1 MVHNFFKRNKKKAVI
16 STVILSLLALSV
28 CVVCIYNSKILAGV
42 FQSHKNEDGTIS
54 YVQKN
59 TIEILEIVAQDG
71 QQVLGYTVEGSE
83 PIKPEQI
90 QAYTGSIDHDEFLN
104 ATGYDV
110 SGSPGNYII
119 NSAHNGTFNENVLS
133 GMMYTEDD
141 QIIVNVVMASALT
154 EDDIKNADLIYI
166 NNPADNDENLL
177 YYYDKIVNNGKNGIA
192 KGDKGCTY
200 TGSIEEQIAV
210 KEYAV
215 DKICKAAGRRGNAE
229 KLTVDDF
236 KKAEAENF
244 YDYNIEGYI
253 NEIAELQRDSLNG
266 SNTDESVS
274 KITEALGKI
283 NQKLKDAAID
293 VIKNY
298 VKPGSI
304 AEEDR
309 EKLII
314 AFKQRGYSNF
324 YEVNEQDYVDF
335 IVSTKRT
342 TDAKINGGM
351 SQINDKNCKAGRDL
365 LKDIKNGVDIKA
377 DSTDDEYIALVSKSI
392 AQLFYS
398 SETYNKLNAEAYAV
412 KFIEDEAA
420 YDTTQNDVF
429 IQELEDNIISVVN
442 AEEKETALTTLAE
455 LAANKAETDNL
466 KNNIN
471 AADRLFMLSELE
483 EYKSFNIER
492 YLDAIG
498 DLTNPKALVSTQ
510 ENEDGTW
517 SEKYSEDKMNA
528 LLKSVND
535 SLQTIGISCDIPWNI
550 AMKLYEYV
558 TINGRALTYNAELLT
573 SKTIGDYTN
582 PNEEKNSNS
591 MYKFLL
597 VLRQMTPEYFRNTV
611 LPRID
616 GDGNYDDGTGS
627 GLNGKWYAGTFCSA
641 WNNES
646 VADKNNFCE
655 PSVVGKLYDT
665 AGNVIGN
672 TSYIKDNIFSFSG
685 NQFFGGKKFYVDTE
699 DYNEV
704 AGSFTISKV
713 EYQESSIQSTKA
725 TKYSNTLLCAELP
738 ENAKNVYCFVGNSGW
753 YDFNRSATVDISG
766 YSDGTI
772 IKLSLDRHTLSEYPR
787 QKDWDGWA
795 QYNNPNANYIVYRI
809 DSIEDGKIPS
819 NPPNSATK
827 KIYFD
832 VSAISYWDTL
842 NTIVHFT
849 TVTENVV
856 NESIDKTKGEI
867 LREIMGISL
876 NQLQSMPFKVLE
888 IQPDGNVNEFN
899 SYDGAVRLADYLR
912 IDVPNMNSLNWEEY
926 FEIEPI
932 SIREFN
938 TRHEELNGTYDL
950 IYFGTKTKYMSTK
963 EYKHNGEK
971 FVRTDYGNSMV
982 MGEAYY
988 MNGLVYT
995 GIGQQRQVGGS
1006 LRGTVASDYYTV
1018 GSLVNHVRKE
1028 HDLWTKYFFAEFS
1041 ESGSNNYLDPGGYYL
1056 QKSDYVNTRMTGND
1070 LTVARMDDLLEYV
1083 KAGYPV
1089 LFADGLLNSDEDF
1102 INANTMTANGDVAV
1116 KWKYLDN
1123 NSKLYAFIQQA
1134 KELGKDSSGQYTD
1147 TSALYDNKPYASLVS
1162 VKYAKYGKN
1171 PDKLAAAEKFNGGLS
1186 FAVKRNV
1193 QVDFE
1198 YIKGPQ
1204 EYDRDTSGN
1213 MLPMGSLGTYI
1224 TDSNSCICVLKPN
1237 IVRENVMEWIN
1248 DNYSFRFLI
1257 DKSGTANFPANQT
1270 IELDV
1275 YSYFDEK
1282 RNEITVSTRNGKW
1295 PTGLEGFIPW
1305 KVEAIS
1311 KNNSGN
1317 RWTYVGYSAFKKS
1330 EPDPVRVLWVKS
1342 QADGNGAVNGSTL
1355 DFKHMMDKYD
1365 GKLPGSTDYIPEYD
1379 IRVDTIP
1386 YKSFVSNWNNV
1397 SQEEKDNPYDKNRSR
1412 LKINTLNG
1420 IADKGTEG
1428 EGDKEYD
1435 MIVIGYSDSYDT
1447 LDIDNIYCLNNIDYF
1462 VNKAGHSMLFAHDN
1476 ASFITSFN
1484 YYTNAGGGTSIYKND
1499 YNYYNHG
1506 FVIDF
1511 ARYTTSYMRGMLG
1524 MDAYGSSYSPLAFNA
1539 ANTDT
1544 DKEYLSW
1551 LYKYTPSV
1559 YNARTYITDNPANP
1573 TLDELSDMRGYV
1585 DGQILWYSTSY
1596 QSWPLIDSGMRIG
1609 DNKYGEWVNTKG
1621 IECTNKGQIA
1631 IYPFVIGDSLTVDS
1645 ETHFQYTKLDIEN
1658 KDTTVWYT
1666 LANSGTS
1673 PYYDATKGD
1682 GSNNYYIYSNGNI
1695 TYTGA
1700 GHRFIADDAKEC
1712 LLFVN
1717 TVVAAIKLGSLA
1729 PDVTYPDAVSVNGE
1743 DVLYGYDTDSALKVT
1758 FKATDYDVL
1767 ASGAYAFVDAQIFLD
1782 KDNNGKYDPAAGDVL
1797 LNSPAK
1803 MPGGGT
1809 YLRDQ
1814 NGASINIDGTDIVN
1828 RQDTTFY
1835 LDYDDLAGIY
1845 DSLGLE
1851 PKTKNIDKVKALF
1864 DNSNNYRICV
1874 NVLSKLQEDKAK
1886 KEAADLSTVK
1896 DYYQYANARVI
1907 LRALHDLR

>member
-672 TSYIKDNIFSFSG
+672 TS
-685 NQFFGGKKFYVDTE
+685 
-699 DYNEV
+699 
-704 AGSFTISKV
+704 
-713 EYQESSIQSTKA
+713 
-725 TKYSNTLLCAELP
+725 
-738 ENAKNVYCFVGNSGW
+738 
-753 YDFNRSATVDISG
+753 
-766 YSDGTI
+766 
-772 IKLSLDRHTLSEYPR
+772 
-787 QKDWDGWA
+787 
-795 QYNNPNANYIVYRI
+795 
-809 DSIEDGKIPS
+809 
-819 NPPNSATK
+819 
-827 KIYFD
+827 
-832 VSAISYWDTL
+832 
-842 NTIVHFT
+842 
-849 TVTENVV
+849 
-856 NESIDKTKGEI
+856 
-867 LREIMGISL
+867 
-876 NQLQSMPFKVLE
+876 
-888 IQPDGNVNEFN
+888 
-899 SYDGAVRLADYLR
+899 
-912 IDVPNMNSLNWEEY
+912 
-926 FEIEPI
+926 
-932 SIREFN
+932 
-938 TRHEELNGTYDL
+938 
-950 IYFGTKTKYMSTK
+950 
-963 EYKHNGEK
+963 
-971 FVRTDYGNSMV
+971 
-982 MGEAYY
+982 
-988 MNGLVYT
+988 
-995 GIGQQRQVGGS
+995 
-1006 LRGTVASDYYTV
+1006 
-1018 GSLVNHVRKE
+1018 
-1028 HDLWTKYFFAEFS
+1028 
-1041 ESGSNNYLDPGGYYL
+1041 
-1056 QKSDYVNTRMTGND
+1056 
-1070 LTVARMDDLLEYV
+1070 
-1083 KAGYPV
+1083 
-1089 LFADGLLNSDEDF
+1089 
-1102 INANTMTANGDVAV
+1102 
-1116 KWKYLDN
+1116 
-1123 NSKLYAFIQQA
+1123 
-1134 KELGKDSSGQYTD
+1134 
-1147 TSALYDNKPYASLVS
+1147 
-1162 VKYAKYGKN
+1162 
-1171 PDKLAAAEKFNGGLS
+1171 
-1186 FAVKRNV
+1186 
-1193 QVDFE
+1193 
-1198 YIKGPQ
+1198 
-1204 EYDRDTSGN
+1204 
-1213 MLPMGSLGTYI
+1213 
-1224 TDSNSCICVLKPN
+1224 
-1237 IVRENVMEWIN
+1237 
-1248 DNYSFRFLI
+1248 
-1257 DKSGTANFPANQT
+1257 
-1270 IELDV
+1270 
-1275 YSYFDEK
+1275 
-1282 RNEITVSTRNGKW
+1282 
-1295 PTGLEGFIPW
+1295 
-1305 KVEAIS
+1305 
-1311 KNNSGN
+1311 
-1317 RWTYVGYSAFKKS
+1317 
-1330 EPDPVRVLWVKS
+1330 
-1342 QADGNGAVNGSTL
+1342 
-1355 DFKHMMDKYD
+1355 
-1365 GKLPGSTDYIPEYD
+1365 
-1379 IRVDTIP
+1379 
-1386 YKSFVSNWNNV
+1386 
-1397 SQEEKDNPYDKNRSR
+1397 
-1412 LKINTLNG
+1412 
-1420 IADKGTEG
+1420 
-1428 EGDKEYD
+1428 
-1435 MIVIGYSDSYDT
+1435 
-1447 LDIDNIYCLNNIDYF
+1447 
-1462 VNKAGHSMLFAHDN
+1462 
-1476 ASFITSFN
+1476 
-1484 YYTNAGGGTSIYKND
+1484 
-1499 YNYYNHG
+1499 
-1506 FVIDF
+1506 
-1511 ARYTTSYMRGMLG
+1511 
-1524 MDAYGSSYSPLAFNA
+1524 
-1539 ANTDT
+1539 
-1544 DKEYLSW
+1544 
-1551 LYKYTPSV
+1551 
-1559 YNARTYITDNPANP
+1559 
-1573 TLDELSDMRGYV
+1573 
-1585 DGQILWYSTSY
+1585 
-1596 QSWPLIDSGMRIG
+1596 
-1609 DNKYGEWVNTKG
+1609 
-1621 IECTNKGQIA
+1621 
-1631 IYPFVIGDSLTVDS
+1631 
-1645 ETHFQYTKLDIEN
+1645 
-1658 KDTTVWYT
+1658 
-1666 LANSGTS
+1666 
-1673 PYYDATKGD
+1673 
-1682 GSNNYYIYSNGNI
+1682 
-1695 TYTGA
+1695 
-1700 GHRFIADDAKEC
+1700 
-1712 LLFVN
+1712 
-1717 TVVAAIKLGSLA
+1717 
-1729 PDVTYPDAVSVNGE
+1729 
-1743 DVLYGYDTDSALKVT
+1743 
-1758 FKATDYDVL
+1758 
-1767 ASGAYAFVDAQIFLD
+1767 
-1782 KDNNGKYDPAAGDVL
+1782 
-1797 LNSPAK
+1797 
-1803 MPGGGT
+1803 
-1809 YLRDQ
+1809 
-1814 NGASINIDGTDIVN
+1814 
-1828 RQDTTFY
+1828 
-1835 LDYDDLAGIY
+1835 
-1845 DSLGLE
+1845 
-1851 PKTKNIDKVKALF
+1851 
-1864 DNSNNYRICV
+1864 
-1874 NVLSKLQEDKAK
+1874 
-1886 KEAADLSTVK
+1886 
-1896 DYYQYANARVI
+1896 
-1907 LRALHDLR
+1907 